1 MPGRCSDGGV
11 FRFSEMGKLILT
23 NNFDL
28 PKVEP
33 ISDNSG
39 DIPYFIVADETF
51 PLLTNLM
58 RPYPGR
64 GLQNYLS
71 NLLFL
76 TIGKNIN

>member
-11 FRFSEMGKLILT
+11 FRSSKMGKLILN

-28 PKVEP
+28 PKAEP
-33 ISDNSG
+33 ISNNSG
-39 DIPYFIVADETF
+39 DIPYFIVADEAF

-64 GLQNYLS
+64 GTRKLPLKSAIFNYR
-71 NLLFL
+71 
-76 TIGKNIN
+76 